1 MPGPVRLL
9 AILVTVGDSEA
20 ITTEEHLAPRLVTVV
35 TGGGAMEFSVDL
47 WHGVYLE
54 DKIEGKIKSVM
65 MIG

>member
-9 AILVTVGDSEA
+9 AISVTVGDREA
-20 ITTEEHLAPRLVTVV
+20 LTTEERIAPRLVTVV

-54 DKIEGKIKSVM
+54 DKIGVKVNPK
-65 MIG
+65 

>member
-9 AILVTVGDSEA
+9 AISVTVGDREA
-20 ITTEEHLAPRLVTVV
+20 VTTEERIALRLVTVV

-54 DKIEGKIKSVM
+54 DKIGGKI
-65 MIG
+65 